1 MIKRVRIAIDHGN
14 RNIKTVHTV
23 FTTGISESDIRPGRG
38 VDYLEY
44 NGKFYVPSNRR
55 IPYQRDK
62 TQDQR
67 FFALTLLGIAK
78 ELEQNSNIEK
88 GDLLQVQLPIGLP
101 PKHFAEL
108 YDKYEKFFKG
118 KGDMIRFTYRQ
129 NEYHIN
135 IIDVMAFPQDYA
147 AIMLQYKEICEYPK
161 VVGVDIGGFT
171 TDYLMFRSGIEDME
185 ICDSMETGIISL
197 YNRII
202 ARIRADY
209 DVLLE
214 EIDVDSII
222 KGKKGLYETK
232 VVNAVL
238 QEAEAYVTDLL
249 ASLRE
254 RGIDLKS
261 TLFIF
266 LGGGS
271 ILLKE
276 LIESSGVISHVQ
288 FIEDIHANA
297 KGYDYLYQQ
306 QGV

>member
-14 RNIKTVHTV
+14 RNIKTVNTT
-23 FTTGISESDIRPGRG
+23 FTTGITESDIRPGRG
-38 VDYLEY
+38 IEYLEH

-62 TQDQR
+62 TTDAR
-67 FFALTLLGIAK
+67 FFYLTLLGIAK
-78 ELEQNSNIEK
+78 ELELNKNIEK
-88 GDLLQVQLPIGLP
+88 GDLIQVQMPIGLP

-108 YDKYEKFFKG
+108 YDKYEEFFRGNGEMLQFSYNQK
-118 KGDMIRFTYRQ
+118 
-129 NEYHIN
+129 EYHVTIT
-135 IIDVMAFPQDYA
+135 DVMAFPQDYA
-147 AIMLQYKEICEYPK
+147 AIMLQHKEISTYPK

-171 TDYLMFRSGIEDME
+171 TDYLMFRSGVEDME
-185 ICDSMETGIISL
+185 ICDSMETGIIIL

-202 ARIRADY
+202 ARVRADY

-214 EIDVDSII
+214 EADIDSII
-222 KGKKGLYETK
+222 QGNAGFYGAK
-232 VVNAVL
+232 VINAVL
-238 QEAEAYVTDLL
+238 QEAGAYVTDLL
-249 ASLRE
+249 SSLRE

-271 ILLKE
+271 ILLKD
-276 LIESSGVISHVQ
+276 LIKIAGLISHVQ
-288 FIEDIHANA
+288 FIDDIHANA

-306 QGV
+306 GE

>member
-14 RNIKTVHTV
+14 RNVKTVHTV

-38 VDYLEY
+38 IDYLEFK
-44 NGKFYVPSNRR
+44 GKFYISSNRR

-62 TQDQR
+62 TKDQR
-67 FFALTLLGIAK
+67 FFALTLMGIAK
-78 ELEQNSNIEK
+78 ELERNQNIGK
-88 GDLLQVQLPIGLP
+88 GDLIQIQMPIGLP

-108 YDKYEKFFKG
+108 YDKYEQFFRGNGEMLSFFYKQ
-118 KGDMIRFTYRQ
+118 I
-129 NEYHIN
+129 EYHIT
-135 IIDVMAFPQDYA
+135 ITDVIAFPQDYA
-147 AIMLQYKEICEYPK
+147 AIMLRHKEIREYPK
-161 VVGVDIGGFT
+161 VIGVDIGGFT

-185 ICDSMETGIISL
+185 ICDSMETGIISM
-197 YNRII
+197 YNRIT

-214 EIDVDSII
+214 ESDIDRII
-222 KGKKGLYETK
+222 QGRKGFYDEK
-232 VVNAVL
+232 VINVVMK
-238 QEAEAYVTDLL
+238 EAESYVIDLL

-254 RGIDLKS
+254 REIDLKS

-276 LIESSGVISHVQ
+276 LIENSKIVSHVQ

-306 QGV
+306 QGE

>member
-14 RNIKTVHTV
+14 RNIKTVNTT
-23 FTTGISESDIRPGRG
+23 FTTGITESDIRPGRG
-38 VDYLEY
+38 IEYLEH

-62 TQDQR
+62 TTDAR
-67 FFALTLLGIAK
+67 FFYLTLLGIAK
-78 ELEQNSNIEK
+78 ELELNKNIEK
-88 GDLLQVQLPIGLP
+88 GDLIQVQMPIGLP

-108 YDKYEKFFKG
+108 YDKYEEFFRGNGEMLQFSYNQK
-118 KGDMIRFTYRQ
+118 
-129 NEYHIN
+129 EYHVTIT
-135 IIDVMAFPQDYA
+135 DVMAFPQDYA
-147 AIMLQYKEICEYPK
+147 AIMLQHKEISTYPK

-171 TDYLMFRSGIEDME
+171 TDYLMFRSGVEDME
-185 ICDSMETGIISL
+185 ICDSMETGIIIL

-202 ARIRADY
+202 ARVRADY

-214 EIDVDSII
+214 EADIDSII
-222 KGKKGLYETK
+222 QGNAGFYGAK
-232 VVNAVL
+232 VINAVL
-238 QEAEAYVTDLL
+238 QEAGAYVTDLL
-249 ASLRE
+249 SSLRE

-271 ILLKE
+271 ILLKD
-276 LIESSGVISHVQ
+276 LIKNAGLISHVQ
-288 FIEDIHANA
+288 FIDDIHANA

-306 QGV
+306 GE

>member
-38 VDYLEY
+38 MDYLEY

-147 AIMLQYKEICEYPK
+147 AIMLQYKEICEYSK

-171 TDYLMFRSGIEDME
+171 TDYLMFRAGIEDME

-202 ARIRADY
+202 ARMRADY

-214 EIDVDSII
+214 ETDIDSII

-276 LIESSGVISHVQ
+276 LIESSGVVSHVQ
-288 FIEDIHANA
+288 FIDDIHANA

-306 QGV
+306 QGA

>member
-1 MIKRVRIAIDHGN
+1 M
-14 RNIKTVHTV
+14 
-23 FTTGISESDIRPGRG
+23 
-38 VDYLEY
+38 
-44 NGKFYVPSNRR
+44 
-55 IPYQRDK
+55 
-62 TQDQR
+62 
-67 FFALTLLGIAK
+67 TLLGIAK
-78 ELEQNSNIEK
+78 ELELNPNIEK
-88 GDLLQVQLPIGLP
+88 GDLIQVQMPIGLP
-101 PKHFAEL
+101 PKHL
-108 YDKYEKFFKG
+108 QNS
-118 KGDMIRFTYRQ
+118 MINMKRFPGTGEMLQFTYKQ
-129 NEYHIN
+129 KDYHVTIT
-135 IIDVMAFPQDYA
+135 DVMAFPQDYA
-147 AIMLQYKEICEYPK
+147 AIMLQHREIRTYPK

-197 YNRII
+197 YNRIT
-202 ARIRADY
+202 ARMRADY

-214 EIDVDSII
+214 EADIDSII
-222 KGKKGLYETK
+222 QGRKGFYEEN
-232 VVNAVL
+232 VVRAVL
-238 QEAEAYVTDLL
+238 QEAKSYVTDLV

-266 LGGGS
+266 LGGGA

-276 LIESSGVISHVQ
+276 LIESSGIVSHAQ

>member
-23 FTTGISESDIRPGRG
+23 FTTGINESDICPGRG

-62 TQDQR
+62 TMDQR
-67 FFALTLLGIAK
+67 FFALTLMGIAK
-78 ELEQNSNIEK
+78 ELELNENIEK
-88 GDLLQVQLPIGLP
+88 GDLIQVQMPIGLP

-108 YDKYEKFFKG
+108 YDKYEKFFRG
-118 KGDMIRFTYRQ
+118 NGQMIPFIYKE
-129 NEYHIN
+129 NEYHIT
-135 IIDVMAFPQDYA
+135 ITDVMAFPQDYA
-147 AIMLQYKEICEYPK
+147 AIMLKHKEIREYPK

-171 TDYLMFRSGIEDME
+171 TDYLMFRSGMEDME

-202 ARIRADY
+202 ARMRSDY

-214 EIDVDSII
+214 ETDIDSII
-222 KGKKGLYETK
+222 QGKKGFYDSK
-232 VVNAVL
+232 VIHAIL
-238 QEAEAYVTDLL
+238 QEAESYVTDLL

-276 LIESSGVISHVQ
+276 LIQNSGVVNHVQ
-288 FIEDIHANA
+288 FIDDIHANA
-297 KGYDYLYQQ
+297 RGYDYLYQQ

>member
-171 TDYLMFRSGIEDME
+171 TDYLMFRTGIEDME

-214 EIDVDSII
+214 EIDIDSII
-222 KGKKGLYETK
+222 RGRKGFYETK
-232 VVNAVL
+232 VINAVL
-238 QEAEAYVTDLL
+238 QEAGAYVTDLL

>member
-276 LIESSGVISHVQ
+276 LIGSSGVISHVQ

>member
-23 FTTGISESDIRPGRG
+23 FTTGINESDIRPGRG

-135 IIDVMAFPQDYA
+135 IVDVMAFPQDYA

-171 TDYLMFRSGIEDME
+171 TDYLMFRTGIEDME

>member
-38 VDYLEY
+38 MDYLEY

-118 KGDMIRFTYRQ
+118 KGEMIRFTYRQ

-171 TDYLMFRSGIEDME
+171 TDYLMFRTGIEDME

-214 EIDVDSII
+214 EIDIDSII

-261 TLFIF
+261 TLFLF

-276 LIESSGVISHVQ
+276 LIESSGVINHVQ

>member
-23 FTTGISESDIRPGRG
+23 FTTGISESDVRPGRG
-38 VDYLEY
+38 IDYLEY

-62 TQDQR
+62 TMDHR
-67 FFALTLLGIAK
+67 FFALTLMGIAK
-78 ELEQNSNIEK
+78 ELEQNPNIEK
-88 GDLLQVQLPIGLP
+88 GDFIQVQMPIGLP

-108 YDKYEKFFKG
+108 YDKYENFFKG
-118 KGDMIRFTYRQ
+118 SGEMLSFSYKQ
-129 NEYHIN
+129 NEYHIT
-135 IIDVMAFPQDYA
+135 ITDVMAFPQDYA
-147 AIMLQYKEICEYPK
+147 AIMLKHKEIREYSK

-171 TDYLMFRSGIEDME
+171 TDYLMFRSGMEDME

-214 EIDVDSII
+214 EADIDSII
-222 KGKKGLYETK
+222 QGKKGFYDAK
-232 VVNAVL
+232 VIHAVL
-238 QEAEAYVTDLL
+238 QEAGSYVTDLL

-276 LIESSGVISHVQ
+276 LIQNFRVVNHVQ
-288 FIEDIHANA
+288 FIDDIHANA
-297 KGYDYLYQQ
+297 RGYDYLYQQ

>member
-1 MIKRVRIAIDHGN
+1 
-14 RNIKTVHTV
+14 
-23 FTTGISESDIRPGRG
+23 
-38 VDYLEY
+38 
-44 NGKFYVPSNRR
+44 
-55 IPYQRDK
+55 
-62 TQDQR
+62 
-67 FFALTLLGIAK
+67 
-78 ELEQNSNIEK
+78 
-88 GDLLQVQLPIGLP
+88 
-101 PKHFAEL
+101 
-108 YDKYEKFFKG
+108 
-118 KGDMIRFTYRQ
+118 
-129 NEYHIN
+129 
-135 IIDVMAFPQDYA
+135 
-147 AIMLQYKEICEYPK
+147 
-161 VVGVDIGGFT
+161 
-171 TDYLMFRSGIEDME
+171 MFRAGIEDME

-202 ARIRADY
+202 ARMRADY

-214 EIDVDSII
+214 ETDIDSII
-222 KGKKGLYETK
+222 KGRKGLYEAK

-276 LIESSGVISHVQ
+276 LIESSGVVNHVQ
-288 FIEDIHANA
+288 FIDDIHANA

-306 QGV
+306 QGA

>member
-23 FTTGISESDIRPGRG
+23 FTTGISESDVKPGRG
-38 VDYLEY
+38 IDYLEY

-62 TQDQR
+62 TMDHR
-67 FFALTLLGIAK
+67 FFALTLMGIAR
-78 ELEQNSNIEK
+78 ELEQNPNIEK
-88 GDLLQVQLPIGLP
+88 GDLIQIQMPIGLP

-118 KGDMIRFTYRQ
+118 SGEMLSFSYKQ
-129 NEYHIN
+129 NEYHIT
-135 IIDVMAFPQDYA
+135 ITDVMAFPQDYA
-147 AIMLQYKEICEYPK
+147 AIMIKHKEIREYSK

-171 TDYLMFRSGIEDME
+171 TDYLMFRSGMEDME

-202 ARIRADY
+202 ARIRADH

-214 EIDVDSII
+214 EADIDSII
-222 KGKKGLYETK
+222 QGKKGFYDAK
-232 VVNAVL
+232 VIHAVL
-238 QEAEAYVTDLL
+238 QEAVSYVTDLL

-276 LIESSGVISHVQ
+276 LIQNSGVVNHIQ
-288 FIEDIHANA
+288 FIDDIHANA
-297 KGYDYLYQQ
+297 RGYDYLYQQ

>member
-276 LIESSGVISHVQ
+276 LIESSGVISHIQ